1 MSISNKQRH
10 MLKDLKLCIAIF
22 YLKHFE
28 TSFILNISS
37 KSEAWHLHP
46 GMSAHGMQ
54 MECMFHL
61 PPNVH
66 ENLAT
71 ATVTSTSALIK
82 GEDNRGPKIRAH
94 RILHLYRI
102 HGISVCVSNIEELR
116 ARNFFWTPYRLPSNQ
131 ACGPLSIHAWFP
143 MIACLPFP

>member
-1 MSISNKQRH
+1 

-37 KSEAWHLHP
+37 KSEAWHLHR

-82 GEDNRGPKIRAH
+82 AEDNRGPKIRAH
-94 RILHLYRI
+94 RTSASLQDSWHL
-102 HGISVCVSNIEELR
+102 CVRFKHRRATSEELFLNPVQVIFEPSLWPFKHTR
-116 ARNFFWTPYRLPSNQ
+116 MVPHHRLP
-131 ACGPLSIHAWFP
+131 CP
-143 MIACLPFP
+143 